1 MSALKSAKLI
11 FISLLLFLPAVL
23 AHAKT
28 LTFQDKHWEVPA
40 DQAQL
45 VNQGFVRND
54 FDLPDVAQAALF
66 GNAVKQSTRLLDE
79 TSVNDIEQIEQEV
92 DQQAHQAVLEI
103 TDSVATKFGPGQNG
117 QVIDLYAL
125 RALLTSDMILIDL
138 PVVETSGKGSLAD
151 TNDLG
156 IKELVATGESNFAGS
171 PSNRIH
177 NIKVGADKFNGL
189 IISPGQEFS
198 FDKYLGDVDD
208 VHGFLPELV
217 IKPEGVLPEFG
228 GGLCQVSTTT
238 FRAAM
243 NAGLPVTARRNHS
256 FAVQY
261 YAPQGTDATIYPGS
275 ADLKFVNNLPSS
287 LLIRTRVEGKKLY
300 FDFFGTKDDRVVAFD
315 GPTVYDKKPDG
326 SMKADWTRHVTL
338 NGQTTNQTFK
348 STYLPPAL
356 FHHDSV
362 VAPATPNP
370 QVAGQQLTH

>member
-103 TDSVATKFGPGQNG
+103 TDSVATKFDPGQNG

-356 FHHDSV
+356 FTMILSLL
-362 VAPATPNP
+362 P
-370 QVAGQQLTH
+370 QRQIRK